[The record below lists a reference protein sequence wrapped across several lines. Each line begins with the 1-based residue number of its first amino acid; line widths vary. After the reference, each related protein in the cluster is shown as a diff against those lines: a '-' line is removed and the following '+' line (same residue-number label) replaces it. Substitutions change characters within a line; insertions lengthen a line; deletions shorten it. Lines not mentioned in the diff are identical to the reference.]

1 MYIIWIPQ
9 WLFVDPSLPSR
20 DSSSKDATPRPKSGL
35 EFSRQIPTPNRTLNA
50 RPPLT
55 QTTIPRNRSRFCGT
69 HLTPLAPSTS
79 CKFSI
84 QSCHHSSRFF
94 LFLPN
99 SSTFSFRPFIQG
111 YRARELQ
118 DILVG
123 RCCPRSSIIIKF
135 WKPVSFSFSLRLN
148 SPQKEKKT
156 LTFSSKIIRTTDKDT
171 LAHFF
176 FSIAFLLNFL
186 SQDGLIAS
194 HSHSPWN
201 SKKKDCNSFI
211 NYPFPILGPEA
222 ELLYITF
229 TNLDDLT
236 IRDFKKNNKFKIISL
251 WSDCVLLLWQVML
264 IKHKR
269 LRPKHSCFDLF
280 FSFVISQ
287 RTMCICNN
295 KMFI

>member
-176 FSIAFLLNFL
+176 FYSLPLKL
-186 SQDGLIAS
+186 SFTRWTDCKSFSLPVKLKKKKTAIVSSTILFQFSDQKQSFYIL
-194 HSHSPWN
+194 HSPTWM
-201 SKKKDCNSFI
+201 I
-211 NYPFPILGPEA
+211 
-222 ELLYITF
+222 
-229 TNLDDLT
+229 
-236 IRDFKKNNKFKIISL
+236 
-251 WSDCVLLLWQVML
+251 
-264 IKHKR
+264 
-269 LRPKHSCFDLF
+269 
-280 FSFVISQ
+280 
-287 RTMCICNN
+287 
-295 KMFI
+295 

>member
-1 MYIIWIPQ
+1 MITTDQATRSQVCPQ
-9 WLFVDPSLPSR
+9 WLFGDPSLPSR

-148 SPQKEKKT
+148 SPQKEKT
-156 LTFSSKIIRTTDKDT
+156 LTFSSKIIRTDKDT

-176 FSIAFLLNFL
+176 FYSLPLKL
-186 SQDGLIAS
+186 SFTRWTDCKSFSLPVKLKKKKTAIVSSTIFFQFSDQKQSFYIL
-194 HSHSPWN
+194 HSPTWM
-201 SKKKDCNSFI
+201 I
-211 NYPFPILGPEA
+211 
-222 ELLYITF
+222 
-229 TNLDDLT
+229 
-236 IRDFKKNNKFKIISL
+236 
-251 WSDCVLLLWQVML
+251 
-264 IKHKR
+264 
-269 LRPKHSCFDLF
+269 
-280 FSFVISQ
+280 
-287 RTMCICNN
+287 
-295 KMFI
+295 